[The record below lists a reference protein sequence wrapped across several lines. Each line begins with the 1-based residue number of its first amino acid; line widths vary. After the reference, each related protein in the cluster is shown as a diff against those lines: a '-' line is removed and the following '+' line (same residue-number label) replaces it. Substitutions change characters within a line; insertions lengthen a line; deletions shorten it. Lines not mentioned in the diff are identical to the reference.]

1 MKPAATTTIV
11 KKPTEARVVER
22 GIRYDLMLSLGEF
35 VPTDEVDCQWDKLM
49 SVIVLSVGGFDAGN
63 ANKI

>member
-35 VPTDEVDCQWDKLM
+35 VPTDEVDCQ
-49 SVIVLSVGGFDAGN
+49 
-63 ANKI
+63 